1 MKNRI
6 YKVKK
11 LPATNNKGTRIKIID
26 INNLNN
32 ITIPYNYKFKN
43 TLDIALN
50 YIETNLIYLKHNF
63 SFYDKNVLYIVY
75 NTKI

>member
-11 LPATNNKGTRIKIID
+11 IPATNNKGTRIKIID

-32 ITIPYNYKFKN
+32 VTIPYDYKFKN

-50 YIETNLIYLKHNF
+50 YIETNLIYSKHSF

-75 NTKI
+75 DTKI